1 MPSIVVAS
9 QELGRTPNYGD
20 LFLERLFHSFSVA
33 RDFSVIENCWHRHGA
48 VYLVNGGFFAGWAI
62 SRCLIV
68 NPSHSKW
75 SQKAFLFYIQL
86 NSHGDVNRLK
96 GVTDC
101 QKAIRFYIE
110 LKNTFSFIVVF
121 LSLRP
126 ITSVFD
132 GNKPMLNPM
141 TVSSTLEC

>member
-96 GVTDC
+96 GVTRLSEGNPVLHRA
-101 QKAIRFYIE
+101 QKHFLIHCCFFVTSTNYFRFRW
-110 LKNTFSFIVVF
+110 K
-121 LSLRP
+121 
-126 ITSVFD
+126 
-132 GNKPMLNPM
+132 
-141 TVSSTLEC
+141 